1 MEEQEIPIAFAA
13 VTRHLTPAP
22 APGARGAI
30 RIAVTSASTNK

>member
-22 APGARGAI
+22 GARGAI
-30 RIAVTSASTNK
+30 RIAVTTSASTNK

>member
-22 APGARGAI
+22 GARGAI